1 MLKYLFGSLALISLN
16 LGPVGGKYQLP
27 ENGQLEDSFTL
38 FTAYSASFN
47 CCSERTF
54 DNPHITATSAD
65 AVSAIV
71 GAVSDVSTAPFAVA
85 ATEDCNV
92 TKDDSQDE
100 FADTASI
107 SGTITAVINVL
118 FPCCGAAAEEHV
130 ISVSACDAATGGF
143 FTVKM
148 KSTMT
153 VKIGSTGFFRY
164 GEIVPRLK

>member
-38 FTAYSASFN
+38 FTACSASFN
-47 CCSERTF
+47 CCPERTF
-54 DNPHITATSAD
+54 DNPHITATFAD

-71 GAVSDVSTAPFAVA
+71 GAVPDVSTAPFAVA
-85 ATEDCNV
+85 ATEDCNT

-100 FADTASI
+100 FADIASI
-107 SGTITAVINVL
+107 SGTITALVDAL
-118 FPCCGAAAEEHV
+118 SPCCGAAADEYV
-130 ISVSACDAATGGF
+130 ISVSACDAATGVS

-148 KSTMT
+148 
-153 VKIGSTGFFRY
+153 
-164 GEIVPRLK
+164 